1 MTEKN
6 LGGRG
11 IKSTERDA
19 LLLEACAKKD
29 KTQQQLAYEF
39 GITRGR
45 LLQILRKYREA
56 SV

>member
-1 MTEKN
+1 MNEPSK
-6 LGGRG
+6 GGRG

-19 LLLEACAKKD
+19 LLIEACAKKD
-29 KTQQQLAYEF
+29 KTQQETAHEF

-56 SV
+56 GV